1 MNVPSLV
8 PAKKGPQGFRS
19 SQCTSRTEGNYL
31 GLPDSYF
38 IDGKSDG
45 KESRPLLALHPS
57 TFLHQSHDQSARP
70 LPVLWVVV
78 LLIQLQ
84 PILRVGPERVCK
96 TQGRALETKASHQ
109 DIQSRI
115 RYDCRCDAKNPRP
128 TWEIPATASRVASH
142 PAALV
147 DRHGPAVP
155 LVALQGVG
163 RQVTQLQ
170 LCEVALEVFE
180 RHPEREGERKTIVS
194 EGSLG
199 IGEVLRYIQ

>member
-1 MNVPSLV
+1 MNVPPLV

-96 TQGRALETKASHQ
+96 TQGRAVETRASHQ

-115 RYDCRCDAKNPRP
+115 RHEEP
-128 TWEIPATASRVASH
+128 TSH
-142 PAALV
+142 LGNSCNRQQSCLSPS
-147 DRHGPAVP
+147 GP
-155 LVALQGVG
+155 G
-163 RQVTQLQ
+163 
-170 LCEVALEVFE
+170 
-180 RHPEREGERKTIVS
+180 
-194 EGSLG
+194 
-199 IGEVLRYIQ
+199 

>member
-1 MNVPSLV
+1 MRTDQNVLTWRNCPQFKMYSGPRTHTQIHTHCSSNPSSVMNVPPLV

-96 TQGRALETKASHQ
+96 TQGRALETRASHQ

-115 RYDCRCDAKNPRP
+115 RHEES
-128 TWEIPATASRVASH
+128 TSH
-142 PAALV
+142 LGNSCNRQQSCLSPS
-147 DRHGPAVP
+147 GP
-155 LVALQGVG
+155 G
-163 RQVTQLQ
+163 
-170 LCEVALEVFE
+170 
-180 RHPEREGERKTIVS
+180 
-194 EGSLG
+194 
-199 IGEVLRYIQ
+199 